1 MAKKVSSKKVK
12 EVIQEAPKRYCLD
25 FGCGSNLCSP
35 EFIGVDI
42 AKTEAATLV
51 MDLEKYPW
59 KIESNSV
66 DAINMTHYFEHVS
79 DPFKFMNE
87 CYRILKDEGQISIIS
102 PYYSSVRAFQDPTH
116 KTAVSEM
123 SFLYYNKEW
132 RVANKLDH
140 YPLSCNFNYTY
151 GYSFHPNW
159 ATRSEEA
166 RNFALIHY
174 INVVTDIQVLM
185 TKIPE

>member
-1 MAKKVSSKKVK
+1 MN
-12 EVIQEAPKRYCLD
+12 EMWR
-25 FGCGSNLCSP
+25 
-35 EFIGVDI
+35 
-42 AKTEAATLV
+42 V
-51 MDLEKYPW
+51 MKW
-59 KIESNSV
+59 
-66 DAINMTHYFEHVS
+66 DAILTIIVPHV
-79 DPFKFMNE
+79 E
-87 CYRILKDEGQISIIS
+87 C
-102 PYYSSVRAFQDPTH
+102 SVAFQDPTH

-174 INVVTDIQVLM
+174 INVVTDIQVVM
-185 TKIPE
+185 TKIEEE